1 MKTTI
6 LILSSLLLIMASCS
20 SDDAS
25 NEDASNSNTSEVETE
40 KPVTVI
46 ELSTNDYKRLTG
58 TIGDYPITMEFI
70 KMDSDISGEYY
81 YEKTHIPISIS
92 GELKQGSKV
101 SFEEYAESSSP
112 TGIFK
117 GEFYSD
123 GSFKG
128 TWTNPKTKNTLE
140 VNLTAQSSKILSFEN
155 TNLDKEK
162 CNLKEQSITVS
173 GQRIEG
179 ADTACSSIHLQSIN
193 VKCEDAILEKT
204 INDLIEMEASKML
217 GDATTYSELFGLLEK
232 TSYEDGFDVE
242 INTIVNSI
250 YKNFISIEI
259 YSYSYYYETAHPNS
273 HTTIINIDLNTG
285 KRVSFEDLIKSE
297 SMNALVATSKPIFEA
312 MHGGEEE
319 GWFIFDEFD
328 LPHNFAIEAN
338 GLYFHY
344 NAYEIGSYAQG
355 APSVLIPYSKIK
367 GMLKEI
373 LK

>member
-1 MKTTI
+1 MKIPI
-6 LILSSLLLIMASCS
+6 LILSSVLLLIVSCS
-20 SDDAS
+20 NDDTS
-25 NEDASNSNTSEVETE
+25 KKDTDKSNTSKAEVE
-40 KPVTVI
+40 VRVI
-46 ELSTNDYKRLTG
+46 ELPANDYKRLKG

-81 YEKTHIPISIS
+81 YDKTKIPISIS
-92 GELKQGSKV
+92 GELKQGSKIT
-101 SFEEYAESSSP
+101 FNEYAEAPSP
-112 TGIFK
+112 TGIFN

-128 TWTNPKTKNTLE
+128 TWTNPKTKKTLE
-140 VNLTAQSSKILSFEN
+140 INLTAQPSKILSFEN
-155 TNLDKEK
+155 TNLAKEK
-162 CNLKEQSITVS
+162 CSTKEQSITVN
-173 GQRIEG
+173 GQRIDG
-179 ADTACSSIHLQSIN
+179 ADTTCSNISLQSIS
-193 VKCEDAILEKT
+193 VKCEDATLEKT
-204 INDLIEMEASKML
+204 INDLIEMESAHML
-217 GDATTYSELFGLLEK
+217 GDASTYSELFGLLEK
-232 TSYEDGFDVE
+232 TNYEDGFEVE

-285 KRVSFEDLIKSE
+285 KRVSFEDLIKRE
-297 SMNALVATSKPIFEA
+297 GMNTLVAKSKPIFEA
-312 MHGGEEE
+312 IHGGEEE
-319 GWFIFDEFD
+319 GWYTFDEFA
-328 LPHNFAIEAN
+328 LPNNFAIEAN

-367 GMLKEI
+367 GTLKEV

>member
-1 MKTTI
+1 
-6 LILSSLLLIMASCS
+6 MASCS
-20 SDDAS
+20 NNDAK
-25 NEDASNSNTSEVETE
+25 EDTNKSNTSEVEADQ
-40 KPVTVI
+40 VTVI
-46 ELSTNDYKRLTG
+46 ELPTNDYKRLTG

-81 YEKTHIPISIS
+81 YEKKHIPISIS

-101 SFEEYAESSSP
+101 EFEEYAESSSP
-112 TGIFK
+112 TGIFN

-128 TWTNPKTKNTLE
+128 TWTNPKTKTTLE
-140 VNLTAQSSKILSFEN
+140 VNLIAQSSKILSFEN
-155 TNLDKEK
+155 TNMEKEK
-162 CNLKEQSITVS
+162 CNPKEESITVNGKDIYGTDS
-173 GQRIEG
+173 
-179 ADTACSSIHLQSIN
+179 TCSSIHLQSIK
-193 VKCEDAILEKT
+193 VKCEDATLEKT
-204 INDLIEMEASKML
+204 INDLIEMEASQML
-217 GDATTYSELFGLLEK
+217 GDATTYSELFGRLEK
-232 TSYEDGFDVE
+232 TNYEDGFDVE

-250 YKNFISIEI
+250 YKNFISIEV

-297 SMNALVATSKPIFEA
+297 SMNTLVATSKPIFEA

-319 GWFIFDEFD
+319 GWFIFDEFG
-328 LPHNFAIEAN
+328 LPNNFAIEAN

-355 APSVLIPYSKIK
+355 APSVLIPYSKIE
-367 GMLKEI
+367 GTLKEV